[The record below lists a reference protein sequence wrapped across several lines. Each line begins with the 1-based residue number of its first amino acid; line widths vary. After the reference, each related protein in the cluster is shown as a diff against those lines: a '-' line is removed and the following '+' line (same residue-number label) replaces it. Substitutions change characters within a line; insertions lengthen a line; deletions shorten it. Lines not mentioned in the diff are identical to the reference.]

1 MRNKTREWKERV
13 NNSNTTW
20 KSSSSLINS
29 MASSI
34 SNLPWKIPIEIT
46 RECDAAAS
54 ASIAANSQSSVFLR
68 RFSIAFTRPS
78 SCLPPKKLEYTT
90 GLKPNSDS
98 THFSKGANFSTC
110 LSENFKRSST
120 TMLVQYFCE
129 INFSIKM
136 GGKSCSLF
144 KDKLLCQWNT
154 KEVQQKI
161 LSNLRSFFPLYSL
174 WISTIG
180 SAKLMRT

>member
-1 MRNKTREWKERV
+1 
-13 NNSNTTW
+13 
-20 KSSSSLINS
+20 

-34 SNLPWKIPIEIT
+34 CNLPWKIPIEIT

-110 LSENFKRSST
+110 FSENFKRSST
-120 TMLVQYFCE
+120 TLLVQYLCE

-136 GGKSCSLF
+136 GERAAAYSKTNCCVNEIQKRYNKRSYLILEVSSL
-144 KDKLLCQWNT
+144 CT
-154 KEVQQKI
+154 
-161 LSNLRSFFPLYSL
+161 LSGSPL
-174 WISTIG
+174 
-180 SAKLMRT
+180 